1 MEFFVYIFWHY
12 LLTINEEQKL
22 KYEIQSVL
30 SLINKNIS
38 SSKAFSLESTNI
50 IFFLTA
56 IAILFQNELFRSE
69 RNKFLSVNRIYE
81 DSFFIPLHFETNIR
95 NMKSLINFVVSS
107 LLLTKRKI
115 SQKNLKHDIFNEE
128 N

>member
-1 MEFFVYIFWHY
+1 MFIFFWHY

-95 NMKSLINFVVSS
+95 NMKSLINFVVGS

-115 SQKNLKHDIFNEE
+115 LVESQKNLKHDIFNEE

>member
-95 NMKSLINFVVSS
+95 NMKSLINFVVGS

-115 SQKNLKHDIFNEE
+115 SQKI
-128 N
+128 

>member
-81 DSFFIPLHFETNIR
+81 DSFFIPLYFETNIR
-95 NMKSLINFVVSS
+95 NMKSLINFVVGS